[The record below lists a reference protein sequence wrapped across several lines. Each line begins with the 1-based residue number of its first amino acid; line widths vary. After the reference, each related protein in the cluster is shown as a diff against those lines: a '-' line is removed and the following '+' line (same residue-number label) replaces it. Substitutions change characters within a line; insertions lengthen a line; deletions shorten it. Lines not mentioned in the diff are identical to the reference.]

1 MQYIKILFYTH
12 TSIYN
17 LTYNH
22 DTDYG
27 AQLFDYEYKI
37 KQFGRQNENS
47 ILHPRASTNFCP
59 LMKYEIQVTPTTP
72 ANYMTIAEILLRIF
86 KV

>member
-37 KQFGRQNENS
+37 KQFGRQNENF
-47 ILHPRASTNFCP
+47 IL
-59 LMKYEIQVTPTTP
+59 
-72 ANYMTIAEILLRIF
+72 
-86 KV
+86 